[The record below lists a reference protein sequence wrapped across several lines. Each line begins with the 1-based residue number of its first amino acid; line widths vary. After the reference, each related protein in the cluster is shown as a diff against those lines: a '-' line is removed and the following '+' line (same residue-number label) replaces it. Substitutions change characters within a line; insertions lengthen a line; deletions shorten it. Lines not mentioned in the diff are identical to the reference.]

1 MFWVDGESQ
10 QTVDILDRS
19 FQYGDGC
26 FTTMLVQGGQ
36 IQHFHDHQ
44 RRVDE
49 CLKALRIS
57 ELDWDV
63 VNVWLDS
70 ALQHIQNNAL
80 HETENRH
87 ETNKPHDEKA
97 GIKLHVSRGAGGRGY
112 STKNIAK
119 PTVTISTFD
128 FPSHYSAWQDSG
140 VELGVCQQALGLS
153 PLLAGHKHNNRL
165 EQILMKDEMDQ
176 VNEVDGVVL
185 DISGNVIETTMAN
198 LFWRKGQIIYTPQL
212 TQSGVAGVMRKQV
225 LTALNQAELSVT
237 ISDYC
242 LSQLMQADEVFMT
255 NSILG
260 VAPVTRISETQFNIG
275 TVTRSL
281 QGQLNS

>member
-57 ELDWDV
+57 ALDWDV

-87 ETNKPHDEKA
+87 EINKSHDEKA
-97 GIKLHVSRGAGGRGY
+97 GIKLHVSRGSGGRGY

-128 FPSHYSAWQDSG
+128 FPSHYLAWQDSG

-176 VNEVDGVVL
+176 TNEVDGVVL

-198 LFWRKGQIIYTPQL
+198 LFWRKGNTICTPQL

-225 LTALNQAELSVT
+225 LTALNQAQLSVT

>member
-70 ALQHIQNNAL
+70 ALQHIQNKAL

-97 GIKLHVSRGAGGRGY
+97 GIKLHVSRGSGGRGY
-112 STKNIAK
+112 SIKNIPN
-119 PTVTISTFD
+119 PTIPISPFD
-128 FPSHYSAWQDSG
+128 FQSHYSAWQDSG
-140 VELGVCQQALGLS
+140 VEL
-153 PLLAGHKHNNRL
+153 
-165 EQILMKDEMDQ
+165 
-176 VNEVDGVVL
+176 
-185 DISGNVIETTMAN
+185 VI
-198 LFWRKGQIIYTPQL
+198 FQ
-212 TQSGVAGVMRKQV
+212 
-225 LTALNQAELSVT
+225 
-237 ISDYC
+237 
-242 LSQLMQADEVFMT
+242 
-255 NSILG
+255 
-260 VAPVTRISETQFNIG
+260 
-275 TVTRSL
+275 
-281 QGQLNS
+281 